1 MIVFENNPNFILMR
15 TPIHVSRYLLFL
27 FAILI
32 TSCQNN
38 KAKKSA
44 INTAEE
50 ASIKQFVKTPVILV
64 HSAWLGSWQW
74 KALVEKLNLDDLSI
88 ITPDLA
94 GHGSDQTPAKEITMD
109 NYVNALVD

>member
-94 GHGSDQTPAKEITMD
+94 GHWSDQTPAKEITMD